1 MDSANAQSWAG
12 MEAAADQDFGN
23 LIDFDH
29 FNDLDLPDFNNIAFS
44 HGGDQNSAMADALD
58 ALHHQDHPFPP
69 QLPQHHGDGASGSQ
83 QAAQGTMGTHSMAQ
97 PNANFFD
104 YGMNGINGMS
114 QFSQACTPVFSQA
127 PEQVFRPHHG
137 VPPTPNSVE
146 MHGDPHRYLH
156 HMDQQAL
163 YDQRYRL
170 HKDDASFTPLV
181 SPAVTPHD
189 ARFQIP
195 DFTVPGA
202 YFSPL
207 TSPALNAQPHQH
219 AHAHSQL
226 HSHVST
232 SASSNGHSPTDVDM
246 DMLGEP
252 ALVQPAE
259 QRRSLRTKRNP
270 SRASAAATRV
280 RQSPIVKPGRR
291 KPTVSLQLP
300 PKEVSDL
307 MQDARNGLDVPR
319 SRDHSETDS
328 ISPEPMLSEMRP
340 PPIPASVTH
349 SPAMVAQ
356 NGQGTAPATPASLM
370 RIHPSPQFDASMNAP
385 PMMEDLALPE
395 ASLESRPSLSRID
408 TAFRD
413 GDLDTPRMAARK
425 TPKMG
430 PLSTPGA
437 AMSNRPSPMLDPMS
451 GPTSPAFSMTSGK
464 KPDAKQGRNLK
475 KRGSVSTSLVSPAL
489 RPKISPSIKPL
500 LAAGENGKSS
510 MYKIVHR
517 PLIIPGVSDNTH
529 ALLLAS
535 KSNYQNILD
544 GTTVPGVSYPA
555 SLSTNLTSKRTSH
568 KIAEQGRRNRINTA
582 LQEMQ
587 DLLPPGSQTVT
598 PDAKSPETAAQS
610 NNSKAAKVES
620 AIDYIKHLKC
630 EVSLKDQ
637 LLQQKD
643 VEMEALRKQL
653 AELRRSSSVGVSSES
668 STESAADLKKEPT
681 STPAAV
687 DET

>member
-12 MEAAADQDFGN
+12 MDAAADQDFGN

-44 HGGDQNSAMADALD
+44 HGGSQNSAMADALD
-58 ALHHQDHPFPP
+58 VLHHQDHPFPP
-69 QLPQHHGDGASGSQ
+69 QVPQHHGDGASGSQ
-83 QAAQGTMGTHSMAQ
+83 QAQHSMPQ
-97 PNANFFD
+97 PSASFFD
-104 YGMNGINGMS
+104 YGINGMNGLS
-114 QFSQACTPVFSQA
+114 QFNQAGTPVFSQA

-189 ARFQIP
+189 ARFQVP
-195 DFTVPGA
+195 DFTVSGA

-259 QRRSLRTKRNP
+259 QRRSLRTKKNP
-270 SRASAAATRV
+270 SRASTSASRV

-300 PKEVSDL
+300 PKDVSEL
-307 MQDARNGLDVPR
+307 MHEARNGLDVPR

-356 NGQGTAPATPASLM
+356 NGQGAAPATPASLM
-370 RIHPSPQFDASMNAP
+370 RIHPSPQFDPSVNPP

-395 ASLESRPSLSRID
+395 ASLEPRPSLSRID

-413 GDLDTPRMAARK
+413 GELDTPRMSARK

-451 GPTSPAFSMTSGK
+451 GPTSPAFSVTSGK
-464 KPDAKQGRNLK
+464 KPDPKQGRNLK

-500 LAAGENGKSS
+500 LAAGEN
-510 MYKIVHR
+510 
-517 PLIIPGVSDNTH
+517 GVSDNTH

-620 AIDYIKHLKC
+620 AIDYIKHLKS

-668 STESAADLKKEPT
+668 STENATDLKKEQA
-681 STPAAV
+681 STPATV

>member
-12 MEAAADQDFGN
+12 MDAAADQDFGN

-29 FNDLDLPDFNNIAFS
+29 FNDLDLPDFNNIGFS
-44 HGGDQNSAMADALD
+44 HGGPANHGLADV
-58 ALHHQDHPFPP
+58 HHLEHQFPP
-69 QLPQHHGDGASGSQ
+69 QIPQPQGGDGASSAQ
-83 QAAQGTMGTHSMAQ
+83 HAQASMNGHAMGQS
-97 PNANFFD
+97 NASFFD
-104 YGMNGINGMS
+104 YSMAH
-114 QFSQACTPVFSQA
+114 FSQAATPVFSQA
-127 PEQVFRPHHG
+127 PEQVYRPHHG

-146 MHGDPHRYLH
+146 MHGDPHRYMH

-163 YDQRYRL
+163 YDQRYHVR
-170 HKDDASFTPLV
+170 KDDASFTPLV

-207 TSPALNAQPHQH
+207 TSPALNAQPHHH
-219 AHAHSQL
+219 AQSQL
-226 HSHVST
+226 HTTTSGSST
-232 SASSNGHSPTDVDM
+232 GHSPIDVDM

-252 ALVQPAE
+252 AMVQPAE
-259 QRRSLRTKRNP
+259 QRRSLRNKRNP
-270 SRASAAATRV
+270 PRATNPANRV

-291 KPTVSLQLP
+291 KPTVSMQLP
-300 PKEVSDL
+300 PKEVSEL
-307 MQDARNGLDVPR
+307 MHEARNNGLDVPR

-328 ISPEPMLSEMRP
+328 ISPEPMLNEMRP
-340 PPIPASVTH
+340 PPIPGSVTH
-349 SPAMVAQ
+349 SPAMAAQ
-356 NGQGTAPATPASLM
+356 MNGQGAAPATPASLM
-370 RIHPSPQFDASMNAP
+370 RIHPSPQFDVPMGVP
-385 PMMEDLALPE
+385 PILEDLALPE

-408 TAFRD
+408 TAVRD
-413 GDLDTPRMAARK
+413 DDHDTPRMSARK

-451 GPTSPAFSMTSGK
+451 TPTSPAFSMTSGK
-464 KPDAKQGRNLK
+464 KLDAKQGRNAK
-475 KRGSVSTSLVSPAL
+475 KRGSVGSSLVSPAL

-500 LAAGENGKSS
+500 LAAGEN
-510 MYKIVHR
+510 
-517 PLIIPGVSDNTH
+517 GVSDNTH

-568 KIAEQGRRNRINTA
+568 KIAEQGRRNRINMA

-620 AIDYIKHLKC
+620 AIDYIKHLKS
-630 EVSLKDQ
+630 EVSAKDQ

-643 VEMEALRKQL
+643 AEMEALRKQL
-653 AELRRSSSVGVSSES
+653 AELRRSSSAGVSSDS
-668 STESAADLKKEPT
+668 STENAAELKKEPI

>member
-12 MEAAADQDFGN
+12 MDAATDQDFGN

-29 FNDLDLPDFNNIAFS
+29 FNDLDLPDFNNLAFS
-44 HGGDQNSAMADALD
+44 HGGPQHGSMADALD
-58 ALHHQDHPFPP
+58 QHHLDHQFPP
-69 QLPQHHGDGASGSQ
+69 QVPQSHGDGATGTQ
-83 QAAQGTMGTHSMAQ
+83 QAQGNMGTHGMPQ
-97 PNANFFD
+97 PNMNASFFD
-104 YGMNGINGMS
+104 YGMS
-114 QFSQACTPVFSQA
+114 QFPQAGTPVFSQ
-127 PEQVFRPHHG
+127 PQDQVFRPHHG

-146 MHGDPHRYLH
+146 MHGDPHRYMQQQQ
-156 HMDQQAL
+156 MDQQAL
-163 YDQRYRL
+163 YDQRYLR
-170 HKDDASFTPLV
+170 KDDASFTPLV

-207 TSPALNAQPHQH
+207 TSPALNAQAHQQ
-219 AHAHSQL
+219 AHPQL
-226 HSHVST
+226 HSQAST
-232 SASSNGHSPTDVDM
+232 SASSTGHSPIDVDM

-252 ALVQPAE
+252 AMAQPAE
-259 QRRSLRTKRNP
+259 QRRSLRTKRNAP
-270 SRASAAATRV
+270 RATPANRV

-291 KPTVSLQLP
+291 KPTVSMQLP
-300 PKEVSDL
+300 PKEVSEL
-307 MQDARNGLDVPR
+307 MQEARNNGLDVPR

-340 PPIPASVTH
+340 PPLPGSVKN
-349 SPAMVAQ
+349 SPALMAR
-356 NGQGTAPATPASLM
+356 NGQAATPATPASLM
-370 RIHPSPQFDASMNAP
+370 RIQPSPQFDASMDVP
-385 PMMEDLALPE
+385 PMLDDLTLPE

-408 TAFRD
+408 TAYRN
-413 GDLDTPRMAARK
+413 GEHDTPRMSARK

-437 AMSNRPSPMLDPMS
+437 AVSNKPSPLLDAMS
-451 GPTSPAFSMTSGK
+451 TPASPAFSMTSGK
-464 KPDAKQGRNLK
+464 KLEAKGRNTK
-475 KRGSVSTSLVSPAL
+475 KRGSVSSSLVSPAL
-489 RPKISPSIKPL
+489 RPKISPSIRPM
-500 LAAGENGKSS
+500 LAAGENG
-510 MYKIVHR
+510 VT
-517 PLIIPGVSDNTH
+517 DNTH

-587 DLLPPGSQTVT
+587 DLLPPGSQTAT
-598 PDAKSPETAAQS
+598 PDAKSPETQGQS

-620 AIDYIKHLKC
+620 AIEYIKHLKG
-630 EVSLKDQ
+630 EVSKKDE

-643 VEMEALRKQL
+643 MEMEALRKQL
-653 AELRRSSSVGVSSES
+653 AELRRGSSAGMSSSGSSAENTVE
-668 STESAADLKKEPT
+668 TEMKREPV

>member
-1 MDSANAQSWAG
+1 MDNANTQSWAG
-12 MEAAADQDFGN
+12 MDAAADQDFGN

-44 HGGDQNSAMADALD
+44 HGGPQNRSVADALD
-58 ALHHQDHPFPP
+58 
-69 QLPQHHGDGASGSQ
+69 QHHLDHQFSPQIPQNHEDGALGAQQTQGQMGAHGMSQ
-83 QAAQGTMGTHSMAQ
+83 
-97 PNANFFD
+97 PNVNANFFD
-104 YGMNGINGMS
+104 YGMS
-114 QFSQACTPVFSQA
+114 HFAQVDTPVFPQSQD
-127 PEQVFRPHHG
+127 QVFRPHQG

-146 MHGDPHRYLH
+146 MHGDPHRYMR
-156 HMDQQAL
+156 HMDQQTL
-163 YDQRYRL
+163 YDQRYHAR
-170 HKDDASFTPLV
+170 KDDASFTPLV

-207 TSPALNAQPHQH
+207 TSPALNAQAHQH
-219 AHAHSQL
+219 AQSQL
-226 HSHVST
+226 HSQAST
-232 SASSNGHSPTDVDM
+232 SASSTAHSPIDVDM

-252 ALVQPAE
+252 AMAQPAE
-259 QRRSLRTKRNP
+259 QRRSLRAKRNTP
-270 SRASAAATRV
+270 RATHVNRV

-291 KPTVSLQLP
+291 RPTGSMQLP
-300 PKEVSDL
+300 PKEVIEL
-307 MQDARNGLDVPR
+307 MQEARISGLDVPR

-340 PPIPASVTH
+340 PPLPGSVKN
-349 SPAMVAQ
+349 SPAMMAQ
-356 NGQGTAPATPASLM
+356 NSRGATPATPASLM
-370 RIHPSPQFDASMNAP
+370 RIHPSPQFDASMSVL
-385 PMMEDLALPE
+385 PMLDDLTLPE
-395 ASLESRPSLSRID
+395 ASLEPRPSLLRID
-408 TAFRD
+408 TAFRED
-413 GDLDTPRMAARK
+413 EQDTPRMSARK

-437 AMSNRPSPMLDPMS
+437 AMSNRPSPMLDAMS
-451 GPTSPAFSMTSGK
+451 TPTSPAFSLSSGK
-464 KPDAKQGRNLK
+464 KLEAKGRNLK
-475 KRGSVSTSLVSPAL
+475 KRGSVSSSLVSPAL
-489 RPKISPSIKPL
+489 RPKISPSIRPM
-500 LAAGENGKSS
+500 LAAGENG
-510 MYKIVHR
+510 VT
-517 PLIIPGVSDNTH
+517 DNTH

-568 KIAEQGRRNRINTA
+568 KIAEQGRRNRINMA

-587 DLLPPGSQTVT
+587 DLLPPGSQITT
-598 PDAKSPETAAQS
+598 PDAKSPETAAQA

-620 AIDYIKHLKC
+620 AIEYIKQLKG
-630 EVSLKDQ
+630 EVSKKDE

-643 VEMEALRKQL
+643 AEMEALRKQL
-653 AELRRSSSVGVSSES
+653 TELRRSSSAGISSSGS
-668 STESAADLKKEPT
+668 SAENTIEADMKKESAA
-681 STPAAV
+681 TPAAL